1 MADHQELLDDIIY
14 FARAGELEDLKQCKA
29 EPNMLV
35 EKDETGKTALH
46 MASAN
51 NHLDIVKYII
61 EQISSLQ
68 EKKKL
73 INVQNEEGNT
83 PLHWA
88 ALNGHYEVVEA
99 LVNAGADCT
108 VKNAMNHSPIYE
120 AQQRNHEK
128 IAEFFLTTM
137 TEEEPSESVAEDQQF
152 VETGV
157 QPLKKAVEED

>member
-1 MADHQELLDDIIY
+1 MFWCSLADFI
-14 FARAGELEDLKQCKA
+14 
-29 EPNMLV
+29 
-35 EKDETGKTALH
+35 T
-46 MASAN
+46 
-51 NHLDIVKYII
+51 LDIVKYII

-108 VKNAMNHSPIYE
+108 VSIIFYLKEH
-120 AQQRNHEK
+120 
-128 IAEFFLTTM
+128 IANI
-137 TEEEPSESVAEDQQF
+137 S
-152 VETGV
+152 
-157 QPLKKAVEED
+157 

>member
-1 MADHQELLDDIIY
+1 MSDHQELLDDIIY
-14 FARAGELEDLKQCKA
+14 FARAGDLEELQSSKP
-29 EPNMLV
+29 EPKLLI

-61 EQISSLQ
+61 EQISTLKDAKQ
-68 EKKKL
+68 L
-73 INVQNEEGNT
+73 VNVQNAEGNT

-99 LVNAGADCT
+99 LI
-108 VKNAMNHSPIYE
+108 KNSMNHSPIYE

-128 IAEFFLTTM
+128 VAEFFM
-137 TEEEPSESVAEDQQF
+137 SIMVEQEPEQPLEEDQQY

-157 QPLKKAVEED
+157 QPLKKAVEEDK